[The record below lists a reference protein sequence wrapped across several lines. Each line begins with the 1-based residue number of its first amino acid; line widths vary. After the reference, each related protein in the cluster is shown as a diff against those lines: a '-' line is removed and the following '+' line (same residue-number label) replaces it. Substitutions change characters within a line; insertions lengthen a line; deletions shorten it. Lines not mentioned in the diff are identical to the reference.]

1 MTGCWE
7 RGGLNGGHESI
18 PGVLLSASHG
28 CNPLFFSFY
37 LFVWF
42 YLYVTSSLVL
52 SLFRSC
58 VTEAEEH
65 RWSSGLLDGQR
76 FRTAELH
83 QARQRSQSRHAGS
96 AGPARS
102 PGSDG
107 FQVSV
112 FMVYL
117 NQA

>member
-1 MTGCWE
+1 M
-7 RGGLNGGHESI
+7 
-18 PGVLLSASHG
+18 LLIAVT
-28 CNPLFFSFY
+28 LFSFRFICS
-37 LFVWF
+37 FVWF
-42 YLYVTSSLVL
+42 YLFVTSSLVL
-52 SLFRSC
+52 SVFHSC

-76 FRTAELH
+76 FGTAELH
-83 QARQRSQSRHAGS
+83 QAGQRSQPHHAGR

-112 FMVYL
+112 LTVYS
-117 NQA
+117 NQTLHHKA